1 MRSKDALASSIG
13 AAPEKVVNTVNL
25 FTLRQYMKNNNN
37 IIYHGILRFEIS
49 RKPMARRDINI
60 EI

>member
-1 MRSKDALASSIG
+1 MRSKDALALSIG

-25 FTLRQYMKNNNN
+25 FAILQYMKNYNN
-37 IIYHGILRFEIS
+37 IILHVILRFEIS